1 MINLSDKLTRVDLK
15 QYLLVEQISN
25 ILSEAIIEGD
35 LEGGQQ
41 LIEAKLQD
49 QFGVSKSPIREA
61 FRVLE
66 KNGFVEIVPR
76 RGTFVRKISEKD
88 VKESFPIRAN
98 LEGLAAGLA
107 TARLSA
113 GDIRKMEKAL
123 ASMEKASRKPDHQKY
138 LKHHV
143 EFHNI
148 FIEAS
153 GNDSLIDMLKLLRR
167 QNLWFISSFY
177 HFRTAILST
186 LEVHREILNCFV
198 TKDSDGAEHLVKKHI
213 LDALDKFASHLQSKG
228 LP

>member
-1 MINLSDKLTRVDLK
+1 MKTLSDKLTRVDLK
-15 QYLLVEQISN
+15 QSLLVEQISN
-25 ILSEAIIEGD
+25 ILSEAIVKGD

-76 RGTFVRKISEKD
+76 RGTFVKKISEKD
-88 VKESFPIRAN
+88 VKESFPIRAR

-107 TARLSA
+107 AVRLST

-123 ASMEKASRKPDHQKY
+123 ASMEKASLKPDHQKY
-138 LKHHV
+138 LRHHV

-153 GNDSLIDMLKLLRR
+153 GNDSLIEILMRLRR

-198 TKDSDGAEHLVKKHI
+198 TKDAAEAEHLVQKHI
-213 LDALDKFASHLQSKG
+213 LAALDKIASHLQSKTG
-228 LP
+228 

>member
-1 MINLSDKLTRVDLK
+1 MKTLSDKLKRVDLK
-15 QYLLVEQISN
+15 QSLLVEQISN
-25 ILSEAIIEGD
+25 ILSEAIVKGD

-76 RGTFVRKISEKD
+76 RGTFVKKISEKD
-88 VKESFPIRAN
+88 VKESFPIRAR

-107 TARLSA
+107 AVRLST

-123 ASMEKASRKPDHQKY
+123 ASMEKASLKPDHQKY
-138 LKHHV
+138 LRHHV

-153 GNDSLIDMLKLLRR
+153 GNDSLIEILMRLRR

-198 TKDSDGAEHLVKKHI
+198 TKDAAGAEHLVQKHI
-213 LDALDKFASHLQSKG
+213 LAALDKIASHLQSKTG
-228 LP
+228 

>member
-1 MINLSDKLTRVDLK
+1 MVNLTGRIAQAGLK
-15 QYLLVEQISN
+15 QSPLVEQISN

-35 LEGGQQ
+35 LEGGLQ
-41 LIEAKLQD
+41 LIEAQLQD

-66 KNGFVEIVPR
+66 KSGFVEIVPR

-88 VKESFPIRAN
+88 VNESFPIRAH

-107 TARLSA
+107 AARLSSQ
-113 GDIRKMEKAL
+113 DIKYLEKAL
-123 ASMEKASRKPDHQKY
+123 SSMEKASRKPDHQKY

-153 GNDSLIDMLKLLRR
+153 GNDSLIDMLKRLRT
-167 QNLWFISSFY
+167 QNLWYMSSLY
-177 HFRTAILST
+177 HFNTVILST
-186 LEVHREILNCFV
+186 LEVHREILDYFI
-198 TKDSDGAEHLVKKHI
+198 TKDSSGAEHLVKKHI
-213 LDALDKFASHLQSKG
+213 LDALDKFARHLQSQRS
-228 LP
+228 P